1 MNDTVREFYQAS
13 EEWSAMAERI
23 RDTGTVRPED
33 VAAIAQ
39 ALAFLHAHLGYHLH
53 EKETPYARE

>member
-1 MNDTVREFYQAS
+1 MNETTRDLYQAS
-13 EEWSAMAERI
+13 EEWAAMAQRI

-33 VAAIAQ
+33 VADIAQ

-53 EKETPYARE
+53 EKETPYDR